1 MTQLIAETV
10 RDWLLAYKNQS
21 DNVGLMAV
29 ARVLI
34 NLAQCLTTHFGSR
47 NLIAGSAELQATQQA
62 LDAIYATLVGFEV
75 SHSVYLQ
82 TTLLKASIWL
92 VDPPTADT
100 QSVYVDLVRR
110 TREMRLPVEVADE
123 VLQQLAGRAL
133 KTPTLAYF
141 AMEVMWAWFLQNPL
155 KVSVNALLSTWKGC
169 FALRDMVN
177 CSAVVDVE
185 TGKAWHV
192 VGVPVPGLL
201 DAERG
206 VPHASRAAEV
216 RRVLVPRR
224 VLRVLRDGGRAAG
237 VPPDHPVHSAASAE
251 GGGAGRLGSASRG
264 DSLAGENRAGER
276 GPDPNLRL

>member
-10 RDWLLAYKNQS
+10 RDWLLFYKNQN

-47 NLIAGSAELQATQQA
+47 NRIGGSAELQATQQA
-62 LDAIYATLVGFEV
+62 LDAIYTTLVGFEA

-92 VDPPTADT
+92 VDPPTAET

-155 KVSVNALLSTWKGC
+155 KVSVNTLLSTWKG
-169 FALRDMVN
+169 
-177 CSAVVDVE
+177 
-185 TGKAWHV
+185 
-192 VGVPVPGLL
+192 
-201 DAERG
+201 
-206 VPHASRAAEV
+206 
-216 RRVLVPRR
+216 
-224 VLRVLRDGGRAAG
+224 
-237 VPPDHPVHSAASAE
+237 
-251 GGGAGRLGSASRG
+251 
-264 DSLAGENRAGER
+264 
-276 GPDPNLRL
+276 